1 MRSNG
6 HHRPFPSS
14 SPAPERITIADEDGR
29 SLDCYVEQAFEF
41 AIGTYWLL
49 RPVDAPISI
58 LAWDDEDPDAGA
70 VMLENDSEIDRV
82 FADAKAVLA
91 EQNLRLQRTAYT
103 ATAVGELPDAEDCE
117 VLTLELEEAEENAL
131 EPEDFQLLANFYHE
145 EESYGI
151 YTPLTPM
158 LFLAQPGEDDIK
170 LLSLEEFRQVQPLLE
185 EWLFEED
192 ED

>member
-6 HHRPFPSS
+6 HQRPSS
-14 SPAPERITIADEDGR
+14 TPERITIADEDGR
-29 SLDCYVEQAFEF
+29 SLDCFIEQSFEF
-41 AIGTYWLL
+41 ATGTYWLL

-58 LAWDDEDPDAGA
+58 LAWDEEDPDAGA
-70 VMLENDSEIDRV
+70 IMLENDNEIDRV

-91 EQNLRLQRTAYT
+91 EQNLQLRRTAYT
-103 ATAVGELPDAEDCE
+103 ATAIGELPDADDCE
-117 VLTLELEEAEENAL
+117 VLTLELDEDEDDSNGI
-131 EPEDFQLLANFYHE
+131 EPEDFQLLASFYHE

-158 LFLAQPGEDDIK
+158 LFLAQPGEEDIK
-170 LLSLEEFRQVQPLLE
+170 ILSLEEFRQVQPLLE
-185 EWLFEED
+185 EWLFDED